1 MYCIRFHITG
11 EPNNYSKERATVKT
25 SSIVGRRDDSS
36 KRPDK
41 KQPQSKILKN
51 KTTFSND
58 DIDVSEDE
66 TYKVAGKEEGEE
78 RRSKHRGVNVMF
90 MACIYAVKI

>member
-1 MYCIRFHITG
+1 MCCIRFQITR
-11 EPNNYSKERATVKT
+11 EPNNYSRERATVKT

-66 TYKVAGKEEGEE
+66 TYKVTGEE
-78 RRSKHRGVNVMF
+78 EEKTSKHRGVNVMF